1 MVGRLLVMC
10 PSRGR
15 PERIKEM
22 LSSYAELRS
31 KFTRLVIVLDE
42 DDPLLSRY
50 DTHGYTTEIKPRQDV
65 SKIYNRLVKD
75 YPKFKYYCAINDD
88 MIFKTKGWDE
98 TLIGEI
104 EKNGGWGI
112 AFGDDK
118 IHSGRLQRPTNTLI
132 SGNIVKALG
141 YLYPP
146 ELFALLGD
154 VFLEDLGKALGRLY
168 YRPDVVIEHKH
179 YCANTA
185 PNDDTYRFSESR
197 HREEK
202 EIYAKYKAERFTI
215 DVAKVSRAL
224 EAELCVSVY

>member
-15 PERIKEM
+15 PDRIKEM
-22 LSSYAELRS
+22 LSSYSETRS

-42 DDPLLSRY
+42 DDPCLSKY
-50 DTHGYTTEIKPRQDV
+50 ETDGYTVEIKPRQDV

-88 MIFKTKGWDE
+88 MIFRTKGWDDI
-98 TLIGEI
+98 LMGEI

-112 AFGDDK
+112 AFGDDM
-118 IHSGRLQRPTNTLI
+118 IHSGRLQRPTNTVI
-132 SGNIVKALG
+132 SGNIVRALG

-146 ELFALLGD
+146 ELYALLGD
-154 VFLEDLGKALGRLY
+154 VFLGDLGKTLGRLY
-168 YRPDVVIEHKH
+168 YRPDVIIEHKH

-185 PNDDTYRFSESR
+185 PNDDTYRFGESR
-197 HREEK
+197 HAQEK
-202 EIYAKYKAERFTI
+202 EIYAMYKAIRFDL
-215 DVAKVSRAL
+215 DVDKVRKAL
-224 EAELCVSVY
+224 EAELCVPA